1 MNPTDFQSIIDKG
14 ENAHLEFKA
23 GNTQAEVLAREVC
36 AFLNRGGGRILLGV
50 SDRGKLVGVPDG
62 EATARRIE
70 GQISRFVSPSA
81 VWTVEHMRVGNRDV
95 VSIEVPEGMDKPYV
109 VGGAIYFRRG
119 PHTVSATR
127 DEISAL
133 IQKRVESSQRW
144 ERQIAV
150 GADRA
155 DLDDDLIRETA
166 RMALET
172 ERWHGSANDTE
183 AFLHSLG
190 LSAYGGATNAA
201 LLLFG
206 KQPSRL
212 LPQARVR
219 LLVTPRGKVGNQ
231 YSLDRMFDGC
241 VLRIVEQIPTAL
253 TVHVGGVTSKFS
265 EDKWQREDRLLYPM
279 AALREGVMN
288 ALVHRDYS
296 LSGSI
301 VITIMPG
308 SLQISNPGPLPEGLT
323 PADLRRDHPSLP
335 RNPDIAHVFFLRG
348 LIEKIGRGTQ
358 RIVEDCRKARLH
370 TPKWQSS
377 ALETKLTFFAP
388 AVGSQS
394 EDLNERQQ
402 QIVEF
407 LRDKKQVRV
416 SEMAKLLGGS
426 VTDRTVRN
434 DLQVLVDGGWVIRR
448 GQGRSTFYVE
458 GPAVLEK

>member
-1 MNPTDFQSIIDKG
+1 MSPREFQSRIDLG
-14 ENAHLEFKA
+14 ENEHLEFKA
-23 GNTQAEVLAREVC
+23 GHTQPEELAREVC

-50 SDRGKLVGVPDG
+50 GDRGQPVGIPDG

-70 GQISRFVSPSA
+70 GQLSKLVSPSA
-81 VWTVEHMRVGNRDV
+81 VWTVEHIRVGDRDV

-109 VGGAIYFRRG
+109 VGGGIYFRRG
-119 PHTVSATR
+119 AHTVPATR

-133 IQKRVESSQRW
+133 IQKRVETSQRW

-150 GADRA
+150 GADRG
-155 DLDDDLIRETA
+155 DLDDELIRETA
-166 RMALET
+166 RMALEAQ
-172 ERWHGSANDTE
+172 RWDGSADDTE

-219 LLVTPRGKVGNQ
+219 LLVTPQGKVGNR
-231 YSLDRMFDGC
+231 YSLDRVFDGC
-241 VLRIVEQIPTAL
+241 VLRIAEQIPIAL
-253 TVHVGGVTSKFS
+253 TVHVGGVASKFS

-279 AALREGVMN
+279 TALREGVMN

-301 VITIMPG
+301 TISIMSG

-323 PADLRRDHPSLP
+323 PADLKRDHPSLP

-348 LIEKIGRGTQ
+348 FIEKIGRGTQ
-358 RIVEDCRKARLH
+358 RIVEDCRKAHLRA
-370 TPKWQSS
+370 PKWQSS
-377 ALETKLTFFAP
+377 VLETKLTFFAP
-388 AVGSQS
+388 AAGKRS
-394 EDLNERQQ
+394 EELNERQRQ
-402 QIVEF
+402 LVEF
-407 LRDKKQVRV
+407 LRKKKQVRTGEV
-416 SEMAKLLGGS
+416 VNLLGGG
-426 VTDRTVRN
+426 VTERTVRN
-434 DLQVLVDGGWVIRR
+434 DLQVLMDGGWAERR

-458 GPAVLEK
+458 GPATRAK